1 MLIKKIKL
9 KDFRNYDELELD
21 FNDNVNL
28 ILGQNAQ
35 GKTNLLESIYVTSMG
50 KSFRTSKDIEMIR
63 FGSEFGK
70 VYVETLKDDFEG
82 SVEIVIDKASKK
94 FVKVDGVKIKKTSQ
108 LLKNIYIVIFS
119 PEDLKIVKDEPEK
132 RRKFIDRELCQ
143 IKPSYY
149 DNLSNYKKVLL
160 QRNTYLKENFIDQG
174 ILDIWDMQLARFG
187 AAIMH
192 QRKVFT
198 EKINK
203 ISCGIHSSITNG
215 NEYLKIIY
223 DPNVEFKESIREQE
237 EFFYEII
244 KKSCEND
251 LRQRTTTKG
260 PHKDDLEFFINNI
273 NVRSF
278 GSQGQQRTA
287 ALSLKLAE
295 ISIIEEE
302 TGEKP
307 VLLLDD
313 VMSELDAARQEFLI
327 KSLAD
332 IQLFVTTT
340 EIPEKLLAEFPSGN
354 IYTVTGGSVEKSY
367 YNEKKT
373 KGE

>member
-9 KDFRNYDELELD
+9 QDFRNYEELELD
-21 FNDNVNL
+21 FNNNVNL

-35 GKTNLLESIYVTSMG
+35 GKTNLLESIYVTSIG
-50 KSFRTSKDIEMIR
+50 KSFRTSRDNEMIR

-70 VYVETLKDDFEG
+70 VYVETLKDDFDG
-82 SVEIVIDKASKK
+82 SVEIVIDKNSRK
-94 FVKVDGVKIKKTSQ
+94 FVKVDGVKIKKTSE
-108 LLKNIYIVIFS
+108 LLKNVYIVIFS

-160 QRNTYLKENFIDQG
+160 QRNTYLKENYIDQG

-192 QRKVFT
+192 QRRNFT

-203 ISCGIHSSITNG
+203 ISSGIHSSITEGREN
-215 NEYLKIIY
+215 LKIIY
-223 DPNVEFKESIREQE
+223 APNIEFRESLKEQE
-237 EFFYEII
+237 EYFYDLL
-244 KKSCEND
+244 KKSYDND

-260 PHKDDLEFFINNI
+260 PHKDDLEFFINDV

-307 VLLLDD
+307 ILLLDD
-313 VMSELDAARQEFLI
+313 VMSELDSSRQEFLI

-340 EIPEKLLAEFPSGN
+340 EIPEKLLSEFPSGN
-354 IYTVTGGSVEKSY
+354 IYNVSGGIIEKSQY
-367 YNEKKT
+367 
-373 KGE
+373 

>member
-9 KDFRNYDELELD
+9 QDFRNYEELELE

-35 GKTNLLESIYVTSMG
+35 GKTNLLESVYVTSMG
-50 KSFRTSKDIEMIR
+50 KSFRTAKDSEMIR
-63 FGSEFGK
+63 FGQDFGK
-70 VYVETLKDDFEG
+70 VYVETLKDDFDG
-82 SVEIVIDKASKK
+82 SVEIIFDKNSKK

-108 LLKNIYIVIFS
+108 LLKNVYIVIFS

-143 IKPSYY
+143 IRPSYY

-160 QRNTYLKENFIDQG
+160 QRNIYLKENSVDSA
-174 ILDIWDMQLARFG
+174 ILDIWDMQLARYG

-192 QRKVFT
+192 QRRNFT

-203 ISCGIHSSITNG
+203 ISCGIHANITDGHEN
-215 NEYLKIIY
+215 LKITY
-223 DPNVEFKESIREQE
+223 APNIEFRDNLKEQE
-237 EFFYEII
+237 ELFYEVI

-260 PHKDDLEFFINNI
+260 PHKDDLEFFINDI

-313 VMSELDAARQEFLI
+313 VMSELDAGRQEFLI

-340 EIPEKLLAEFPSGN
+340 EIPEKLLSEFPSGN
-354 IYTVTGGSVEKSY
+354 VYTVHGGTIEKSTY
-367 YNEKKT
+367 
-373 KGE
+373 